1 MLIIFFLLIFLLF
14 FNIEGFKN
22 NEDLQICSMNPLTGY
37 KRNGM
42 CDLDERDHGT
52 HTVCAEVTDEFLEFS
67 RSKGNDLITPN
78 TNYNFP
84 GLNAGDKW
92 CLCANRWKEAYDCAK
107 CLNDQSCPEDQE
119 CSDISYEGVPKIIEE
134 ASHIKTLDLVPDLND
149 INIRERYIQ

>member
-1 MLIIFFLLIFLLF
+1 MLIIFFLLVFLLF
-14 FNIEGFKN
+14 FNIEGFQTDLN
-22 NEDLQICSMNPLTGY
+22 GEDLKICSMDPLTGY
-37 KRNGM
+37 KRDGM
-42 CDLDERDHGT
+42 CDLDERDGGT

-92 CLCANRWKEAYDCAK
+92 CLCANRWKEAYDC
-107 CLNDQSCPEDQE
+107 STDQE
-119 CSDISYEGVPKIIEE
+119 CSDISYEGVPKIIED

>member
-92 CLCANRWKEAYDCAK
+92 CLMIKVV
-107 CLNDQSCPEDQE
+107 L
-119 CSDISYEGVPKIIEE
+119 KIKSVQIL
-134 ASHIKTLDLVPDLND
+134 AMKVFLK
-149 INIRERYIQ
+149 